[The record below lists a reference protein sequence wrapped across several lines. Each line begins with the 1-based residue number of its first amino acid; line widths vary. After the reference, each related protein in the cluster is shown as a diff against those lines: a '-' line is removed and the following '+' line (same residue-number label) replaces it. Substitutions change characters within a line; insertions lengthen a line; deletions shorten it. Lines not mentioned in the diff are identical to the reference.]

1 MEKNEVERKM
11 RENIFDSL
19 IESDSLFVDRQA
31 FEHGF
36 EPDSLPHREKEV
48 RGLGEN
54 LVEAL
59 RGHIPS
65 NMLLYGVPGSG
76 KTIVTKTVLKQLKS
90 KGKSNGTAVKAYTI
104 NCRTVDTKYRVI
116 QGLANRLERA
126 GDIKIPFT
134 GWPTDKVL
142 EEFRRRM
149 DRRGGIHV
157 IVLDE
162 IDHLVS
168 KVGDSIIYSLTNL
181 NLELESSKCC
191 IIGISNDL
199 HFTKMLTPQVAS
211 RLAQIDLVFHPYGAN
226 QINDILQERV
236 RHGIRDGVLD
246 QSVVGLCSALAAQ
259 EHGDARRALDLL
271 RIAVKKAQQMG
282 HDLVDRGHVRLAQSQ
297 LEHDQLTPV
306 LRTLPLQQKIL
317 LFSIC
322 INEEN
327 GLKNISTG
335 EIYRTYTE
343 VCMRIM
349 IEPLTPRRIS
359 SLLNEL
365 DSLGIIIAR
374 NVSKGRGGR
383 SKQINSAL
391 PESLDVMAEMRDSE
405 PMIEEASKSKYRLQR
420 PL

>member
-1 MEKNEVERKM
+1 M

-19 IESDSLFVDRQA
+19 IKTNSLFVDCQA

-36 EPDSLPHREKEV
+36 EPNELPHREKEI
-48 RGLGEN
+48 RSLGEN

-90 KGKSNGTAVKAYTI
+90 KGRANGTSVKAYTI

-116 QGLANRLERA
+116 QGLANQLEVS
-126 GDIKIPFT
+126 GDPKIPFT
-134 GWPTDKVL
+134 GWPTDRVL
-142 EEFRRRM
+142 EEYRRRM
-149 DRRGGIHV
+149 ERRGGMHV

-181 NLELESSKCC
+181 NLDLDAARCC

-199 HFTKMLTPQVAS
+199 NFTKMLTPQVAS

-226 QINDILQERV
+226 EINDILEERV
-236 RHGIRDGVLD
+236 KRGIREGALD
-246 QSVVGLCSALAAQ
+246 NRVIGLCSALAAQ

-282 HDLVDRGHVRLAQSQ
+282 HEIVDNGHVRLAQSQ

-322 INEEN
+322 MNEDN
-327 GLKNISTG
+327 GLRNISTG
-335 EIYRTYTE
+335 EIYRTYSE
-343 VCMRIM
+343 VCHRIM
-349 IEPLTPRRIS
+349 VEPLTPRRIS

-365 DSLGIIIAR
+365 DGLGIIIAR

-383 SKQINSAL
+383 SKQINSAI
-391 PESLDVMAEMRDSE
+391 PESLDAMSEMRDSE
-405 PMIEEASKSKYRLQR
+405 PLIQEASKGKYRLQR